1 MAEQPSPATNR
12 NSTQPK
18 DITRIAE
25 EAVLTNLRIQG
36 WKDAVLCDPNGREIQ
51 AKNPGGGLQLF
62 RVKTAVAPNTPDSLS
77 DSERIVLISKA
88 EGSGAVAYQA
98 KVQLDAKYAPA
109 RIQYNQL

>member
-25 EAVLTNLRIQG
+25 EAVLSNLRLQG
-36 WKDAVLCDPNGREIQ
+36 WKDVLCDPNTREIQ

-88 EGSGAVAYQA
+88 EGSGAVAYQV
-98 KVQLDAKYAPA
+98 KVQLGAKYAPA